1 MRRIHMEN
9 NILKVIALAE
19 KLKYEMRHSWLSNG
33 RQESVAEHTWRMSL
47 MAILVQPYLDKEV
60 NMEKLLKMVIIH
72 DLVEAEAGDIPAFD
86 TMNSQELQLK
96 KQENEQQAML
106 NIKHTLEGPLGEEL
120 YHLWME
126 FEEKETY
133 EAKVANALDKLEVKI
148 QHNEADIRTW
158 LPIEHKMTFQVA
170 KHTDFDSF
178 LSKLQK
184 IIEREGEKKLIAAG
198 IDVEACKQ

>member
-1 MRRIHMEN
+1 MEH

-47 MAILVQPYLDKEV
+47 MAVLVQPYLDKEV

-86 TMNSQELQLK
+86 TMNSEQLQLQ
-96 KQENEQQAML
+96 KQENEQKAIL
-106 NIKHTLEGPLGEEL
+106 NIKHTLEGPLGDEL
-120 YHLWME
+120 YNLWIE
-126 FEEKETY
+126 FEAKETY

-148 QHNEADIRTW
+148 QHNEADIDTW
-158 LPIEHKMTFQVA
+158 IPIEHKMTFQVA

-184 IIEREGEKKLIAAG
+184 IIEQEGEKKLN
-198 IDVEACKQ
+198 CCRH